1 MTTQWEYKV
10 LTVER
15 EGTFKVSNTPTDEQL
30 TTLLNREGTQ
40 GWELVNAVLA
50 HYAQPVTLYLKRPR

>member
-1 MTTQWEYKV
+1 MAANWEYKV

-15 EGTFKVSNTPTDEQL
+15 EGTFKTSNTPPDDQL
-30 TTLLNREGTQ
+30 ATILNREGAQ